1 MSFTITDAKTLAD
14 SWTDETIDAAK
25 ALLWGNEFI
34 QNEVN
39 SRAWAE
45 STAEFEAT
53 ADTWYNLPV
62 TTPADEEEEIPAIA
76 GFIRTVSVKND
87 DGDEY
92 SGYVIRNKKIKFTAT
107 DTYILTYIGY
117 PAALAN
123 ITTDVPLQDAFKYPM
138 AKFLLFKQLSVEYDD
153 EDMKPE
159 AERYR
164 QEYLMDLKK
173 AYDEIEMD
181 SENESFQV
189 PMRW

>member
-1 MSFTITDAKTLAD
+1 MPFAITDAKTLAN
-14 SWTDETIDAAK
+14 SWTDETIADDD

-53 ADTWYNLPV
+53 ANVWYDLPV
-62 TTPADEEEEIPAIA
+62 TTPANGETPAIA
-76 GFIRTVSVKND
+76 GFVRAVEVINSKNVA
-87 DGDEY
+87 Y
-92 SGYVIRNKKIKFTAT
+92 SGYTIRNKKIKFTAT

>member
-1 MSFTITDAKTLAD
+1 MSFTIGDAKTLAN
-14 SWTDETIDAAK
+14 SWTDESISDAN
-25 ALLWGNEFI
+25 ALIWGNEFI

-45 STAEFEAT
+45 ATAEFEAT
-53 ADTWYNLPV
+53 ADTWYDLPV
-62 TTPADEEEEIPAIA
+62 TTPAAGENPAIA
-76 GFIRTVSVKND
+76 GFIRTVSVVND
-87 DGDEY
+87 DGDTY
-92 SGYVIRNKKIKFTAT
+92 SGYVIRNKKIKFAAT
-107 DTYILTYIGY
+107 DTYTLTYVGY